1 MAQVLRH
8 LPPID
13 DPNLLVGIATGD
25 DAAVYKLNDDT
36 ALIQTVDF
44 FPPVVDDP
52 YDFGAIAVANALSD
66 VYAMGGHPLIALN
79 IVGFPADLDKDIL
92 GRILRGGGEKAQ
104 EAGVLIVGG
113 HTIDDPEPKYGLSV
127 TGVVAPG
134 HQVANVG
141 AQAGD
146 RLVLTKP
153 LGSGIL
159 TTAHKNGALDGATL
173 GNVVGVMASLNR
185 DAAEAMVEVGV
196 HACTDVTGF
205 GLLGHLKSMLDGS
218 KAGARIVLSDVP
230 IIPEAWEMGERGFV
244 PGGTGRNRLWVEDEV
259 DWDADV
265 SALGRTMLMDAQT
278 SGGLLIAVSEADEG
292 TLHSALSARGVSGH
306 TVGFVTG
313 DRKLAVVP

>member
-1 MAQVLRH
+1 
-8 LPPID
+8 
-13 DPNLLVGIATGD
+13 LVGINTGD
-25 DAAVYKLNDDT
+25 DAAVYKISEDT

-52 YDFGAIAVANALSD
+52 YDFGAVAVANALSD

-79 IVGFPADLDKDIL
+79 IVGFPVDLDKEIL
-92 GRILRGGGEKAQ
+92 GQILRGGAEKAQ
-104 EAGVLIVGG
+104 EAGVIIIGG

-141 AQAGD
+141 ARPGD

-153 LGSGIL
+153 LGAGIL
-159 TTAHKNGALDGATL
+159 TTAHKNGALGDAAL
-173 GNVVGVMASLNR
+173 KNIVEVMATLNR
-185 DAAEAMVEVGV
+185 DAAEAMIEVGAN
-196 HACTDVTGF
+196 ACTDVTGF

-218 KAGARIVLSDVP
+218 GVGARITLSNVP
-230 IIPEAWEMGERGFV
+230 IIPDAWEMGERGFI

-265 SALGRTMLMDAQT
+265 SAMGRTILMDAQT
-278 SGGLLIAVSEADEG
+278 SGGLLIAVTEDAEPR
-292 TLHSALSARGVSGH
+292 LHAALSARGVAGH
-306 TVGFVTG
+306 TIGIVTTE
-313 DRKLAVVP
+313 RVLAVVP

>member
-1 MAQVLRH
+1 M
-8 LPPID
+8 
-13 DPNLLVGIATGD
+13 VGINTGD

-36 ALIQTVDF
+36 ALVQTVDF

-52 YDFGAIAVANALSD
+52 YDFGSVAVANALSD

-79 IVGFPADLDKDIL
+79 IVGFPADLDKDLL
-92 GRILRGGGEKAQ
+92 GRILRGGADKAQ
-104 EAGVLIVGG
+104 EAGVIIVGG

-141 AQAGD
+141 AQPGD

-159 TTAHKNGALDGATL
+159 TTAHKNGALGDAAL
-173 GNVVGVMASLNR
+173 QNVVTVMASLNR

-196 HACTDVTGF
+196 HACTDITGF
-205 GLLGHLKSMLDGS
+205 GLLGHLKTMLDGS
-218 KAGARIVLSDVP
+218 GVGARIAASDVP
-230 IIPEAWEMGERGFV
+230 VIPDAWEMGERGFV

-259 DWDADV
+259 DWDPEV
-265 SALGRTMLMDAQT
+265 SDLGRTILMDAQT
-278 SGGLLIAVSEADEG
+278 SGGLLIAVSEPNEPALLE
-292 TLHSALSARGVSGH
+292 ALSARAVDAQ
-306 TVGFVTG
+306 TVGIVTD

>member
-1 MAQVLRH
+1 M
-8 LPPID
+8 
-13 DPNLLVGIATGD
+13 GIGTGD
-25 DAAVYKLNDDT
+25 DAAVYRLNDDT

-52 YDFGAIAVANALSD
+52 YDFGAVAVANALSD

-79 IVGFPADLDKDIL
+79 IVGFPADLDKEVL
-92 GRILRGGGEKAQ
+92 GRILRGGGEKAR

-113 HTIDDPEPKYGLSV
+113 HTIDDAEPKYGLSV

-134 HQVANVG
+134 RQVANVG

-159 TTAHKNGALDGATL
+159 TTAHKNGALDEGAL
-173 GNVVGVMASLNR
+173 ARVVAVMASLNR

-205 GLLGHLKSMLDGS
+205 GLLGHLKTMLDGS
-218 KAGARIVLSDVP
+218 GAGARIVLSDVP
-230 IIPEAWEMGERGFV
+230 VMPEAWEMGERGFV
-244 PGGTGRNRLWVEDEV
+244 PGGTDRNRLWVEDEV

-265 SALGRTMLMDAQT
+265 PALARTMLMDAQT
-278 SGGLLIAVSEADEG
+278 SGGLLMAAPEAAEG
-292 TLHSALSARGVSGH
+292 ALHSALAARGVSGH
-306 TVGFVTG
+306 TIGVITG
-313 DRKLAVVP
+313 SRKLAVVP